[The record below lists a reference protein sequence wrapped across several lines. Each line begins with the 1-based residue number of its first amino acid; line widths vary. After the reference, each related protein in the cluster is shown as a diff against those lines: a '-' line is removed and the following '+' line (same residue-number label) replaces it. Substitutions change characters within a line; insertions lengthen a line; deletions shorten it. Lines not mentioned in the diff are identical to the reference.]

1 MNTFSS
7 SSVTTIAS
15 GTLNL
20 MAAGTTDF
28 VTRYLVAPIRGNPIV
43 GKQMRE
49 TLNSSAAMFLRLTIL
64 LLVAI

>member
-1 MNTFSS
+1 MNPLSATLVNTFSS

-15 GTLNL
+15 GTLNI
-20 MAAGTTDF
+20 MAAAGTTDF

-49 TLNSSAAMFLRLTIL
+49 TGTLG
-64 LLVAI
+64 